1 MIQTLIVFALLAIQP
16 PAPAPDITVPAT
28 VSLRN
33 GHIAKVTPTTTLS
46 SVKWINLNAD
56 LDIIDSGLGWVIIN
70 AHVGDTGVCRGGKLT
85 GNVASYQIGVYGAKL
100 SADGKSAIAT
110 DPTYITVNVTI
121 PGPPPPPPPPPSALV
136 QAVQTAYTTD
146 KATDPAAAMELT
158 GLAKVYSYLA
168 STAGIG
174 NVTTV
179 TDWSQVTALAE
190 QQATAN
196 GVSGKLIAT
205 QTAVAQAFVAAVPA
219 AASGSGP
226 IAAADRAA
234 ATAFFTQAAA
244 ACGQV
249 TR

>member
-1 MIQTLIVFALLAIQP
+1 MTHALLAFALLALQP
-16 PAPAPDITVPAT
+16 PAPPAAPSITLPAT
-28 VSLRN
+28 
-33 GHIAKVTPTTTLS
+33 ITIT
-46 SVKWINLNAD
+46 
-56 LDIIDSGLGWVIIN
+56 DSGLSIDATAVN
-70 AHVGDTGVCRGGKLT
+70 ADDVLWQVPAGVKQWPPPKYLNLPLGSFCGIVSQQGAYTLT
-85 GNVASYQIGVYGAKL
+85 AIPAKAVL
-100 SADGKSAIAT
+100 QADGKTWKAVFGPAST
-110 DPTYITVNVTI
+110 TTVTYGT
-121 PGPPPPPPPPPSALV
+121 PGPGPGPGPNPGPPSALV
-136 QAVQTAYTTD
+136 QAIQTAYTTD
-146 KATDPAAAMELT
+146 KATDPNAATELP
-158 GLAKVYSYLA
+158 GIAKVYTYLA

-205 QTAVAQAFVAAVPA
+205 QTAVAQAFVAGVPA

-234 ATAFFTQAAA
+234 ATAFFAQAAA